1 MKFKK
6 NTNTIWTMSGGKL
19 NITLLDT
26 DCNEIYSF
34 TGPVALLLNGF
45 LAKSEF
51 SLSVLEVESF
61 LGENV
66 EEKDLLSL
74 KSFCLEKKII
84 IAA

>member
-6 NTNTIWTMSGGKL
+6 NTNTIWTMSNGKL

-34 TGPVALLLNGF
+34 TGPVALLLNEF

-51 SLSVLEVESF
+51 TLSILEVEKF

-74 KSFCLEKKII
+74 KNFCLEKKII